1 MYLIKDIYHDTT
13 TSAVIESTKFK
24 NLSSIDFSL
33 LKNHENL
40 NYKWSTGHFISL
52 WRIRTYVY
60 T

>member
-13 TSAVIESTKFK
+13 TSAVIESTNFK

-40 NYKWSTGHFISL
+40 NYK
-52 WRIRTYVY
+52 
-60 T
+60 